1 MLRPQLSQALKDAM
15 RAKDERGVSTV
26 RLILAALKDR
36 DIAARGEGNM
46 DGLSDNEIL
55 QMLQKMI
62 KQREESIRM
71 YEEGGRIELAA
82 VEQGEID
89 VINRFLPKQLS
100 DQEIDDEVNKTITE
114 IGAASVKDMGRLMNL
129 LRERFA
135 GRMDFSKASAVAKAR
150 LMA

>member
-1 MLRPQLSQALKDAM
+1 MLRTQLSQALKDAM
-15 RAKDERGVSTV
+15 RAKDERGVSTI

-46 DGLSDNEIL
+46 DGLSDDEIL

-100 DQEIDDEVNKTITE
+100 DQEIDDEVNRAITE
-114 IGAASVKDMGRLMNL
+114 IGAASVKDMGRLMSL

-135 GRMDFSKASAVAKAR
+135 GTMDFSKASVVAKTR
-150 LMA
+150 LMT